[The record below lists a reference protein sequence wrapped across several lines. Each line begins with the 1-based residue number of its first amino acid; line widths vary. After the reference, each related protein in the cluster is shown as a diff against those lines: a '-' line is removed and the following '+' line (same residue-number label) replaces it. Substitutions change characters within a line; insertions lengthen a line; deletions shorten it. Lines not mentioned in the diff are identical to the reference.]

1 MCGAVP
7 CAVSYLPL
15 PFCLPPHCL
24 LLPDVWARVG
34 PARLAHARATL
45 PAELSTN
52 HCMVHVQAYNYETQ
66 KLAVLSQ
73 EDSAIWV
80 S

>member
-1 MCGAVP
+1 MGRP
-7 CAVSYLPL
+7 S
-15 PFCLPPHCL
+15 
-24 LLPDVWARVG
+24 W
-34 PARLAHARATL
+34 LAHARATL

-52 HCMVHVQAYNYETQ
+52 HCMFHVQAYNYETQ

>member
-1 MCGAVP
+1 MLCYAVL
-7 CAVSYLPL
+7 CSVLWSECDVQ
-15 PFCLPPHCL
+15 FGLPPHCL
-24 LLPDVWARVG
+24 LLPDAL
-34 PARLAHARATL
+34 LASTCERPQPTNRHHPTPVHA
-45 PAELSTN
+45 
-52 HCMVHVQAYNYETQ
+52 QAYNYETQ